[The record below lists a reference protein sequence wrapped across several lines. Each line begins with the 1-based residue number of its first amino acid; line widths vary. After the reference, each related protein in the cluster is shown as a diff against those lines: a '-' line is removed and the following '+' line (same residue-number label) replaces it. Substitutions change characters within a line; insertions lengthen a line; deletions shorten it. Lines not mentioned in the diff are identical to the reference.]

1 VTDPTAV
8 SFDASCQETLSIN
21 PFSAQ
26 EDGPVGPAGS
36 KWPGVENGSAE
47 AGSTLSDTTCRV
59 LFQDLAVCAQMW
71 ELMADELRA
80 RDMEGAASL
89 EMSLVPVISLMEEAG
104 IGFSPT
110 QLIRQRRAME
120 RKLLELEEEATKV
133 VGHPVLL
140 TSPQQLCSV
149 LFEELQLPPPKNGLS
164 ASTAA
169 NSVSKFKGAHQQYS
183 TNEEVLTSLID
194 QHPLPAIVL
203 EHRHVSKMLSGF
215 VVPLCESAVR
225 AAQRDGLSSI
235 FTRWSQTS
243 TATGRLSSSEPNLQN
258 VPKQESVRFGNRTD
272 MTKEINAHILRSR
285 LSSGFIS

>member
-1 VTDPTAV
+1 MTDPTAV

-36 KWPGVENGSAE
+36 KWPGVENGSTE

>member
-1 VTDPTAV
+1 
-8 SFDASCQETLSIN
+8 
-21 PFSAQ
+21 
-26 EDGPVGPAGS
+26 
-36 KWPGVENGSAE
+36 
-47 AGSTLSDTTCRV
+47 
-59 LFQDLAVCAQMW
+59 
-71 ELMADELRA
+71 
-80 RDMEGAASL
+80 
-89 EMSLVPVISLMEEAG
+89 
-104 IGFSPT
+104 
-110 QLIRQRRAME
+110 
-120 RKLLELEEEATKV
+120 
-133 VGHPVLL
+133 
-140 TSPQQLCSV
+140 
-149 LFEELQLPPPKNGLS
+149 
-164 ASTAA
+164 
-169 NSVSKFKGAHQQYS
+169 VSKFKGAHQQYS

>member
-1 VTDPTAV
+1 M
-8 SFDASCQETLSIN
+8 
-21 PFSAQ
+21 
-26 EDGPVGPAGS
+26 
-36 KWPGVENGSAE
+36 
-47 AGSTLSDTTCRV
+47 SDTTCRV

-71 ELMADELRA
+71 DLMADELRS

-89 EMSLVPVISLMEEAG
+89 EMSLVPVISLMEQAG

-133 VGHPVLL
+133 VGHAVLL

-183 TNEEVLTSLID
+183 TNEEVLIELID
-194 QHPLPAIVL
+194 LHPLPSIVL